1 MKMWKRIFTSI
12 KRRPYQ
18 GLFILLIVF
27 VLGNVLFASIAIQQ
41 SSAQVKQEMRDRIQG
56 EIVITYNDDTMRV
69 NEIALYRMRDF
80 VKDIENN
87 PQDFDYKMWKK
98 MYVNYIYDNN
108 EPLRMDN
115 MQNMYLIGVPSI
127 NDVLGEL
134 NIMEGRD
141 YTKEDFES
149 DEFKIVLP
157 YPVGD
162 FKVGDVLRVPLINY
176 GVMKDYVSGEM
187 FVYIDYANIDKIVEF
202 EIVGIADGYKQFH
215 DEEFQTRYPVVPL
228 SYLQKM
234 EEMQNE
240 SFNRFNEEEQHLITE
255 HIKNH
260 LYSYRNE
267 GFFVTDLVR
276 MIINAEGI
284 DEIERIENDI
294 RHNDNYARGSYV
306 LRSSTTDYL
315 HVQAPLENLEALSN
329 VTLWASVFLVISVL
343 SLVSILFIRTRKYEI
358 GILLS
363 LGESKLKV
371 VMQFALEVMLVG
383 LLATS
388 CAMVSGNKLGE
399 VISNEFLK
407 MQIDA
412 DAEMLYEKEQGDV
425 ITQLDM
431 LESYSME
438 LDAEYIITIY
448 LASTGVLLI
457 SSLLP
462 MLYIIRMKPKNIM
475 LN

>member
-98 MYVNYIYDNN
+98 MYIDSMYDYWNLYCLVGI
-108 EPLRMDN
+108 PTLSDAF
-115 MQNMYLIGVPSI
+115 
-127 NDVLGEL
+127 GEL
-134 NIMEGRD
+134 NIVEGRN
-141 YTKEDFES
+141 YTEEDFDS
-149 DEFKIVLP
+149 DDFKIVLT
-157 YPVGD
+157 YPDGDLRVGD
-162 FKVGDVLRVPLINY
+162 TLKVPLYSYRIEHEWIDGRMHQY
-176 GVMKDYVSGEM
+176 MFPADY
-187 FVYIDYANIDKIVEF
+187 VEF
-202 EIVGIADGYKQFH
+202 EIIGIANGYKRVY
-215 DEEFQTRYPVVPL
+215 DENFKTSFPVVPL
-228 SYLQKM
+228 PYLNKM

-240 SFNRFNEEEQHLITE
+240 LFASLPPEEQEVVDKYNKEHL
-255 HIKNH
+255 HW
-260 LYSYRNE
+260 YRTS
-267 GFFVTDLVR
+267 GYFVSDLLRMTINTD
-276 MIINAEGI
+276 GI
-284 DEIERIENDI
+284 DKIERIENEI
-294 RHNDNYARGSYV
+294 KHNDNFARSMYV
-306 LRSSTTDYL
+306 FRSSTSDYL

>member
-41 SSAQVKQEMRDRIQG
+41 SSAQVKQEMRDRIEG
-56 EIVITYNDDTMRV
+56 EIVITYNDDTRRV

-87 PQDFDYKMWKK
+87 PQDFEYKMWKK
-98 MYVNYIYDNN
+98 MYVNYVYNNN
-108 EPLRMDN
+108 EPLRMNN

-187 FVYIDYANIDKIVEF
+187 FVYIDYANIDKIIEF
-202 EIVGIADGYKQFH
+202 EIIGIADGYEQFY

-234 EEMQNE
+234 EEMQKE
-240 SFNRFNEEEQHLITE
+240 AFNKLNEEEQDFITE
-255 HIKNH
+255 HIKNN
-260 LYSYRNE
+260 LYYYRNE
-267 GFFVTDLVR
+267 GFFITDHLDLRVSDQYFLYGCSVIR
-276 MIINAEGI
+276 LNMVHNQV
-284 DEIERIENDI
+284 IERSAI
-294 RHNDNYARGSYV
+294 
-306 LRSSTTDYL
+306 
-315 HVQAPLENLEALSN
+315 Q
-329 VTLWASVFLVISVL
+329 
-343 SLVSILFIRTRKYEI
+343 
-358 GILLS
+358 
-363 LGESKLKV
+363 
-371 VMQFALEVMLVG
+371 
-383 LLATS
+383 
-388 CAMVSGNKLGE
+388 
-399 VISNEFLK
+399 
-407 MQIDA
+407 
-412 DAEMLYEKEQGDV
+412 
-425 ITQLDM
+425 
-431 LESYSME
+431 YSF
-438 LDAEYIITIY
+438 YIF
-448 LASTGVLLI
+448 
-457 SSLLP
+457 
-462 MLYIIRMKPKNIM
+462 
-475 LN
+475 